1 MARSQIGPS
10 AILLARA
17 QPTGWGWL
25 LNGTAVN
32 VYVPWRRFAARLP
45 WVESGTHDHAVNLFC
60 DRAVTWPKL
69 IAGQILFEDPD
80 NLRNGARVL
89 VDLVIGIEDQGRT
102 RALEP
107 CAFQRHYTI
116 AR

>member
-1 MARSQIGPS
+1 MPCMHRSRTSCHPMFGTIRHRSVTMARSQIGPS

-45 WVESGTHDHAVNLFC
+45 WVESGTHDHAVNLFR

-89 VDLVIGIEDQGRT
+89 VD
-102 RALEP
+102 A
-107 CAFQRHYTI
+107 
-116 AR
+116 